1 MDDTMAF
8 LPLINARV
16 VGKTIL
22 ALATIDCALVGLGL
36 ILTPTTIRASG
47 HGLLGVVA
55 ALVMLAAYGTLGV
68 LGSRAVERK
77 NPRILSIGSRFG
89 LVIGG
94 LFVTEMLFEYIALPS
109 GKGNERLGYLEFGGM
124 FLFLFLSGFKSGW
137 ETGRVWHGVLT
148 AIWSTMIG
156 SLIWVGS
163 LLSTYYAF
171 MGTARQE
178 QVLAADQVFEDFKRS
193 GMTDLRAFI
202 MQDYLGGVFFHLLV
216 GLVVAA
222 LMGSIAG
229 LAGKLMARRSR
240 PSGCSFQV

>member
-1 MDDTMAF
+1 M
-8 LPLINARV
+8 V
-16 VGKTIL
+16 
-22 ALATIDCALVGLGL
+22 
-36 ILTPTTIRASG
+36 
-47 HGLLGVVA
+47 
-55 ALVMLAAYGTLGV
+55 
-68 LGSRAVERK
+68 
-77 NPRILSIGSRFG
+77 
-89 LVIGG
+89 
-94 LFVTEMLFEYIALPS
+94 
-109 GKGNERLGYLEFGGM
+109 
-124 FLFLFLSGFKSGW
+124 
-137 ETGRVWHGVLT
+137 
-148 AIWSTMIG
+148 G

-163 LLSTYYAF
+163 LLSTYYTF
-171 MGTARQE
+171 MGTARQD